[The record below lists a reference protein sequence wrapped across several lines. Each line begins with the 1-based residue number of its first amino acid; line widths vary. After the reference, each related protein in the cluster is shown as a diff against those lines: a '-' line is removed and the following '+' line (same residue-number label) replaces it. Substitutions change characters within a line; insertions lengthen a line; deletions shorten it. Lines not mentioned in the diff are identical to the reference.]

1 MDASYDKFF
10 YARLDDIV
18 SQTEKNGV
26 CNFSDFFDERQCAEA
41 ENWCLRNTGSLMY
54 TLWGGFSDASRK
66 MLAVYP
72 DYYEDYIMEDFPF
85 ICLTFTYRKE
95 DRLTHRD
102 FLGTFMGMRLR
113 REIIGD
119 IIVGEGM
126 TQVFV
131 TDVAG
136 KLISATVSKIGCTG
150 VKCFTDRPFE
160 MEVKQ
165 EFRTL
170 SGTVASLRLD
180 CVVSFAT
187 GLSREKSAVLIRS
200 DKVEVNHFPVK
211 SVSAEVRNSDII
223 SIRGYGKFILS
234 ESGELTRKN
243 RIHIILKKFV

>member
-1 MDASYDKFF
+1 MDASSDKFF
-10 YARLDDIV
+10 YARLGDIV

-26 CNFSDFFDERQCAEA
+26 CNFSDFLDERQCAEA
-41 ENWCLRNTGSLMY
+41 ENWCLRNTGGLMY
-54 TLWGGFSDASRK
+54 KLWGGFPDASRR

-113 REIIGD
+113 RDIIGD
-119 IIVGEGM
+119 IIVGEGI
-126 TQVFV
+126 TQAFV

-136 KLISATVSKIGCTG
+136 KLISSTVSKIGRTG

-200 DKVEVNHFPVK
+200 DKVEVNHFPVR
-211 SVSAEVRNSDII
+211 SVSAEVRNSDMI
-223 SIRGYGKFILS
+223 SVRGYGKFILS

>member
-1 MDASYDKFF
+1 MDSSSDKFF
-10 YARLDDIV
+10 YARLGDMV
-18 SQTEKNGV
+18 SLTEKNGV
-26 CNFSDFFDERQCAEA
+26 CSFSDFLDERQCAET
-41 ENWCLRNTGSLMY
+41 EKWCIHNTGGLMY
-54 TLWGGFSDASRK
+54 TFWGGFPDASRR

-72 DYYEDYIMEDFPF
+72 DYYEDYIMEDFPLV
-85 ICLTFTYRKE
+85 CLTFTYRKE

-113 REIIGD
+113 RDVIGD
-119 IIVGEGM
+119 IVVGEGI
-126 TQVFV
+126 TQAFV

-136 KLISATVSKIGCTG
+136 KLISTIISKIGRTG

-187 GLSREKSAVLIRS
+187 GLSREKSALLIRS
-200 DKVEVNHFPVK
+200 DKVEVNHFQAK
-211 SVSAEVRNSDII
+211 SVSAEVRTNDVL
-223 SIRGYGKFILS
+223 SIRGFGKFILS
-234 ESGELTRKN
+234 GTDGLTRKN
-243 RIHIILKKFV
+243 RIHITLKKFV

>member
-1 MDASYDKFF
+1 MEVSSDKFF
-10 YARLDDIV
+10 YARLGDIV

-26 CNFSDFFDERQCAEA
+26 CNFSDFLDERQCAEA
-41 ENWCLRNTGSLMY
+41 EKWCKRNTGGLMY
-54 TLWGGFSDASRK
+54 TFWGGFPDASRK

-85 ICLTFTYRKE
+85 MCLTFTYRKD

-113 REIIGD
+113 RDIIGD

-126 TQVFV
+126 TQAFV
-131 TDVAG
+131 AEVAG
-136 KLISATVSKIGCTG
+136 KLISTTISKIGRTG
-150 VKCFTDRPFE
+150 VKCFIDRPFE

-180 CVVSFAT
+180 CIVGLAT

-200 DKVEVNHFPVK
+200 DKVEINHFPAK
-211 SVSAEVRNSDII
+211 SVSEEII
-223 SIRGYGKFILS
+223 SGDVLSVRGYGKFVLS
-234 ESGELTRKN
+234 EVGGITRKN